1 MVIVVNCYKYLI
13 RSHVSYTNSQG
24 RRETMCFIRKH
35 LKTNEGIE
43 NIPVIGNIVVV
54 IQLLIKQFFNLLRL
68 DKHMKSVGCFIEFIS
83 TRFA

>member
-1 MVIVVNCYKYLI
+1 MVRKVLCFVGFETYTRVVKMVIVVNCYKYLI
-13 RSHVSYTNSQG
+13 RSHVSYINLQG

-54 IQLLIKQFFNLLRL
+54 IQLLI
-68 DKHMKSVGCFIEFIS
+68 
-83 TRFA
+83 